1 MNQVPIAVFASG
13 GGSNF
18 QALIDYE
25 GNSSYHIVLLLTDRK
40 QAGAIERAEKAGKH
54 SEVVDQKG
62 KSDQEVTNQMKD
74 LLESYEVEF
83 IALAGYL
90 RKIPPAVVSLYTG
103 RMVNIHPA
111 LLPRFGGEGM
121 YGRSVHKAVIE
132 AGETISGPTVH
143 YVDEDYDTGEII
155 AQALVPI
162 LEGDDPD
169 SLSDKVL
176 QAEHQLYPRTVHQL
190 CSSLR

>member
-74 LLESYEVEF
+74 LLEGYEVEF

-176 QAEHQLYPRTVHQL
+176 QAEHKLYPRTVHQL

>member
-25 GNSSYHIVLLLTDRK
+25 DNSSYHIVLLLTDRK

-54 SEVVDQKG
+54 SEVLEHKG
-62 KSDQEVTNQMKD
+62 KSDQEIASQMKD
-74 LLESYEVEF
+74 LLEGYGVEF
-83 IALAGYL
+83 IVLAGYL

-111 LLPRFGGEGM
+111 LLPSFGGKGM

-176 QAEHQLYPRTVHQL
+176 QAEHKLYPSTVHQL
-190 CSSLR
+190 CSSLQ